1 MKVTGIVA
9 SPRRIGNSDILVKET
24 LKGLQEQGLEVSI
37 LRLRDFRIEYCNGC
51 EKCVVQE
58 NPRCPIKDDVKFIY
72 EQIMQS
78 DGLVLGSPIYIHG
91 IPGIL
96 KTLID
101 RIRPYVSKGESIGK
115 KFSGFLFTHTFNSEF
130 EYAYAL
136 PYLLFFSFYLNF
148 QVSGI
153 LSVPS
158 GSPGECLIDVENI
171 RKVRVLSEKL
181 FRNIID
187 PAGPV
192 TDFQE
197 KQETTGQETII
208 CPGCHN
214 LTFSM
219 KQGKIICPVCKEE
232 GILAGDSVD
241 WQKKSQFSNL
251 KETMNSRFQM
261 IMESHLAF
269 KTNFRTII
277 GAREEF
283 KDKNIGIPIV
293 GKDKPE

>member
-1 MKVTGIVA
+1 MRVTGIVA
-9 SPRRIGNSDILVKET
+9 SPRRMGNSDILVKET
-24 LKGLQEQGLEVSI
+24 LKGLHEQGMEVSI
-37 LRLRDFRIEYCNGC
+37 LRLHDFRIEYCHGC
-51 EKCVVQE
+51 EKCVVQK
-58 NPRCPIKDDVKFIY
+58 NPECPIKDDVKFIY

-78 DGLVLGSPIYIHG
+78 EGLVLGSPIYIHG

-101 RIRPYVSKGESIGK
+101 RIRPYVSKGESIEK

-130 EYAYAL
+130 EYVYAL

-158 GSPGECLIDVENI
+158 GSPGECLINGQNI
-171 RKVRVLSEKL
+171 LSARALGEKL

-192 TDFQE
+192 ADFQ
-197 KQETTGQETII
+197 KGQEAII

-219 KQGKIICPVCKEE
+219 RQGKIVCPVCKEE
-232 GILAGDSVD
+232 GIMAGDSVD

-283 KDKNIGIPIV
+283 KDKKIGIPIV
-293 GKDKPE
+293 RKDKPE